1 MRYTSPAFLVCC
13 GILIAA
19 MGCGSEGTPA
29 AGGGTGA
36 TSGTGG
42 SGGMSGSG
50 GSGGVAGQSGSGGTG
65 GVGGVSGQGGS
76 AAGGGSGSGGS
87 GGSCAEPPAP
97 FAPTDEPTCNT
108 SAICDTCPSDLFPS
122 SFVCASNADCQLEG
136 YVCVPSGCTADDGRS
151 LGRCQLQLTA
161 PCGDCPEG
169 YACGGGD
176 TTCVRQSDGCSPG
189 TEAYDCAPGF
199 TCECGACVD
208 RRVPCDSSFD
218 CPKSYTCE
226 PAPTGDYCVRIYRD
240 CREVDDCALL
250 GQALASACADVDG
263 DGRTECAGQLDG
275 VNACV
280 NQSAPSPSGTARCQS
295 DSAPICENGNFGSGD
310 DAECGVYG
318 LCQVDTDCTPEFEC
332 VALGTD
338 GRKECVPRGA
348 RTCDSNQD
356 CELNEVCASPRNGGT
371 PRCQAGTGN

>member
-1 MRYTSPAFLVCC
+1 MSSTIRAWCIGGALLATLVSC
-13 GILIAA
+13 GGEDGVRAPNS
-19 MGCGSEGTPA
+19 GV
-29 AGGGTGA
+29 GGNT
-36 TSGTGG
+36 
-42 SGGMSGSG
+42 G
-50 GSGGVAGQSGSGGTG
+50 GSGGVAGQVGSGGVSG
-65 GVGGVSGQGGS
+65 LSGQGGS
-76 AAGGGSGSGGS
+76 AGAGNAGANGTGGGSGTGGD
-87 GGSCAEPPAP
+87 GGSCASPPAP
-97 FAPTDEPTCNT
+97 FAPKDEATCNT
-108 SAICDTCPSDLFPS
+108 SAVCDTCPSDPS
-122 SFVCASNADCQLEG
+122 LNPGFVCASDADCQLEG

-176 TTCVRQSDGCSPG
+176 TTCVRQSAGCSPE

-208 RRVPCDSSFD
+208 RRVPCDSSLD
-218 CPKSYTCE
+218 CPKSHTCE

-240 CREVDDCALL
+240 CRDVDDCALL

-280 NQSAPSPSGTARCQS
+280 NQNAPSPSGTARCQS
-295 DSAPICENGNFGSGD
+295 DSAPICENGNSGSGNV
-310 DAECGVYG
+310 AVCGVYG
-318 LCQVDTDCTPEFEC
+318 LCLSDADCTPDFEC

-338 GRKECVPRGA
+338 GRKECVPRGP
-348 RTCDSNQD
+348 RTCDSNRD
-356 CELNEVCASPRNGGT
+356 CELNQVCASPRLGGT
-371 PRCQAGTGN
+371 PRCQAGPN